1 MTPQII
7 IIDDDPV
14 SSKIAEISILRNKP
28 DVRVQVY
35 NNPMEALEIIINNYT
50 LFAKEFSTLLLIDI
64 NMPEMSGW
72 EFIEALNQSI
82 PAMEGD
88 FKGIILSS
96 SVDPADIEKSK
107 EYPRIV
113 HYLTKPFT
121 LDMANAI
128 HQWLR

>member
-7 IIDDDPV
+7 IIDDDPI

-28 DVRVQVY
+28 DVKVKVF
-35 NNPMEALEIIINNYT
+35 NNPVEALENITANYT
-50 LFAKEFSTLLLIDI
+50 LLSKEFSTLLLIDI

-72 EFIEALNQSI
+72 EFIESLNRSI
-82 PAMEGD
+82 PMVETN
-88 FKGIILSS
+88 FKGINLSS

-121 LDMANAI
+121 LDMANSI
-128 HQWLR
+128 DQWLD

>member
-7 IIDDDPV
+7 IIDDDPI

-28 DVRVQVY
+28 DVKVKVF
-35 NNPMEALEIIINNYT
+35 NNPVEALENITANYT
-50 LFAKEFSTLLLIDI
+50 LLSKEFSTLLLIDI

-72 EFIEALNQSI
+72 EFIESLNRSI
-82 PAMEGD
+82 PMVETN

-121 LDMANAI
+121 LDMANSI
-128 HQWLR
+128 DQWLD

>member
-7 IIDDDPV
+7 IIDDDPI

-28 DVRVQVY
+28 DVKVKVF
-35 NNPMEALEIIINNYT
+35 NNPVEALENITANYT
-50 LFAKEFSTLLLIDI
+50 LLSKEFSTLLLIDI

-72 EFIEALNQSI
+72 EFIESLNRSI
-82 PAMEGD
+82 PMIETN

-121 LDMANAI
+121 LDMANSI
-128 HQWLR
+128 DQWLD

>member
-1 MTPQII
+1 MNPLII

-14 SSKIAEISILRNKP
+14 SSKIAEISILRKTPHINT
-28 DVRVQVY
+28 RIY
-35 NNPMEALEIIINNYT
+35 NNPLEALQNITSEYEET
-50 LFAKEFSTLLLIDI
+50 STAQDVLLLIDI

-72 EFIEALNQSI
+72 EFIESLNEKI
-82 PAMEGD
+82 PFQGNNL
-88 FKGIILSS
+88 KGIILSS

-121 LDMANAI
+121 LDTALTI
-128 HQWLR
+128 QQWI

>member
-7 IIDDDPV
+7 IIDDDPI

-28 DVRVQVY
+28 DVKVKVF
-35 NNPMEALEIIINNYT
+35 NNPVEALENITANYT
-50 LFAKEFSTLLLIDI
+50 LLSKEFSTLLLIDI

-72 EFIEALNQSI
+72 EFIESLNQNI
-82 PAMEGD
+82 PMVETN

-121 LDMANAI
+121 LDMANSI
-128 HQWLR
+128 DQWFA

>member
-7 IIDDDPV
+7 IIDDDPI

-28 DVRVQVY
+28 DVKVKVF
-35 NNPMEALEIIINNYT
+35 NNPVEALENITANYT
-50 LFAKEFSTLLLIDI
+50 LLSKEFSTLLLIDI

-72 EFIEALNQSI
+72 EFIESLNRSI
-82 PAMEGD
+82 PAVETN

-121 LDMANAI
+121 LDMANSI
-128 HQWLR
+128 DQWFA

>member
-7 IIDDDPV
+7 IIDDDPI

-28 DVRVQVY
+28 DVKVKVF
-35 NNPMEALEIIINNYT
+35 NNPVEALENITANYT
-50 LFAKEFSTLLLIDI
+50 LLSKEFSTLLLIDI

-72 EFIEALNQSI
+72 EFIESLNRSI
-82 PAMEGD
+82 PMVETN

-121 LDMANAI
+121 LDMANSI
-128 HQWLR
+128 DQWFA

>member
-7 IIDDDPV
+7 IIDDDPI

-28 DVRVQVY
+28 DVKVKVF
-35 NNPMEALEIIINNYT
+35 NNPVEALENITANYT
-50 LFAKEFSTLLLIDI
+50 LLSKEFSTLLLIDI

-72 EFIEALNQSI
+72 EFIESLNRNI
-82 PAMEGD
+82 PAVETN

-121 LDMANAI
+121 LDMANSI
-128 HQWLR
+128 DQWFA